1 MFSLGNLPEG
11 FFSKKNAPL
20 FTGILRGVERE
31 CLRTSNEGLLA
42 RTPHP
47 PGLGSAL
54 THPQITTDFSES
66 LLEFITP
73 PTHEVDDLFEHLEAI
88 HKYVSTHIGD
98 EILWPMSM
106 PCMLGDDNDIPVAQY
121 GSSNN
126 ARMKTVYRVGLGHR
140 YGRSMQTVS
149 GIHYNFSLPNAFW
162 AFLSREQNRIEDL
175 QDFKDIAYFDLVRNF
190 RRHYWLLIYLFGAS
204 PAMCKSFIKG
214 KQHSLE
220 FMEDG
225 HTLHLP
231 YATSLRMGDL
241 GYQSKVQESL
251 YVCYNSKADYIQSL
265 CCAITQPHPQ
275 YEAIGV
281 KDDNGEYKQ
290 LNTSI
295 LQIENE
301 FYSAIRP
308 KRTAK
313 PGETALT
320 ALRKRGVEYVEVRCL
335 DVNPESPYG
344 ISPEQIHFL
353 DTFLVYC
360 AIANSPQTSPEEA
373 AMILRNQKAVVT
385 RGREPGIQLESA
397 EYGNVPLL
405 SWGESLL
412 DAMEPIATL
421 LDDAMH
427 TETHQQ
433 SLATQ
438 RAKLKNSELTPSAS
452 VLRSL
457 REQHLSFPRY
467 ALSKAEQ
474 HRAFFN
480 AIQLQSSVMKRMSD
494 MAEESLAEQSAL
506 ESKSSESFEQFLQQ
520 YFKQYAKC
528 SNKAKGKP
536 CGGS

>member
-1 MFSLGNLPEG
+1 MFSLETLPEG

-31 CLRTSNEGLLA
+31 CLRTTRKGALA

-47 PGLGSAL
+47 PILGSAL

-73 PTHEVDDLFEHLEAI
+73 PTHQADDLFEHLEAI
-88 HKYVSTHIGD
+88 HKYASANIGD
-98 EILWPMSM
+98 EILWPVSM
-106 PCMLGDDNDIPVAQY
+106 PCMLGDDNEIPVAQY
-121 GSSNN
+121 GTSNN
-126 ARMKTVYRVGLGHR
+126 AKMKTVYRIGLGHR

-162 AFLSREQNRIEDL
+162 AFLSREQNSIDPL
-175 QDFKDIAYFDLVRNF
+175 QDFKDKAYFDLVRNF

-214 KQHSLE
+214 KQHNLE
-220 FMEDG
+220 FMDDG

-251 YVCYNSKADYIQSL
+251 YVCYNSRADYIQSL
-265 CCAITQPHPQ
+265 CCAITRSHPD
-275 YEAIGV
+275 YEAIGI
-281 KDDNGEYKQ
+281 KNTNGEYKQ

-335 DVNPESPYG
+335 DVNPDSPYG

-360 AIANSPQTSPEEA
+360 AIAPSADTSPEEA
-373 AMILRNQKAVVT
+373 AMILRNQKNVVIQ
-385 RGREPGIQLESA
+385 GRLPGVQLESA
-397 EYGNVPLL
+397 IHGNVSLTE
-405 SWGESLL
+405 WGESLME
-412 DAMEPIATL
+412 AMAPIAQL
-421 LDDAMH
+421 LDDATQ
-427 TETHQQ
+427 TEVHQHA
-433 SLATQ
+433 LDMQ
-438 RAKLKNSELTPSAS
+438 RQKLRDSELTPSAKILKT
-452 VLRSL
+452 LRDD
-457 REQHLSFPRY
+457 QLSFPQY
-467 ALSKAEQ
+467 ALAKAEQ
-474 HRAFFN
+474 HRQFFS
-480 AIQLQSSVMKRMSD
+480 ATPLKDKVMKRMSD
-494 MAEESLAEQSAL
+494 MAEESHAEQASMEAR
-506 ESKSSESFEQFLQQ
+506 STESFESFLQH

-528 SNKAKGKP
+528 AKQKEDTP
-536 CGGS
+536 CGA

>member
-1 MFSLGNLPEG
+1 MFSLETLPEG

-31 CLRTSNEGLLA
+31 CLRTTPEGVLA

-47 PGLGSAL
+47 LSLGSAL

-73 PTHEVDDLFEHLEAI
+73 PTHEADDLFEHLEAI
-88 HKYVSTHIGD
+88 HKYVSTNIGD
-98 EILWPMSM
+98 EILWPVSM
-106 PCMLGDDNDIPVAQY
+106 PCMLGEDKDIPVAQY
-121 GSSNN
+121 GTSNN
-126 ARMKTVYRVGLGHR
+126 AKMKTVYRVGLGHR

-149 GIHYNFSLPNAFW
+149 GIHYNFSLPDAFW
-162 AFLSREQNRIEDL
+162 AFLSRAQNRIEDL

-214 KQHSLE
+214 KQHNLE

-265 CCAITQPHPQ
+265 CCAITQAHPD
-275 YEAIGV
+275 YEKIGV
-281 KDDNGEYKQ
+281 KDANGDYKQ

-320 ALRKRGVEYVEVRCL
+320 ALRKRGVEYIEVRCL
-335 DVNPESPYG
+335 DVNPDSPYG
-344 ISPEQIHFL
+344 ISPEQIYFL

-360 AIANSPQTSPEEA
+360 AIAPSADTSPEEA
-373 AMILRNQKAVVT
+373 AMILRNQKKVVT
-385 RGREPGIQLESA
+385 QGRAPEVQLESA
-397 EYGNVPLL
+397 VFGSVALKD
-405 SWGESLL
+405 WGESLMK
-412 DAMEPIATL
+412 AMAPIAQL
-421 LDDAMH
+421 LDDALQ
-427 TETHQQ
+427 TEVHQQ
-433 SLATQ
+433 ALDAQ
-438 RAKLKNSELTPSAS
+438 HAKLRDSELTPSAKILNT
-452 VLRSL
+452 LRS
-457 REQHLSFPRY
+457 EQLSFPKY
-467 ALSKAEQ
+467 ALAKAAQ
-474 HRAFFN
+474 HRQFYN
-480 AIQLQSSVMKRMSD
+480 AIPLGDNVLKRMSD
-494 MAEESLAEQSAL
+494 MAEESLAEQSSMEAR
-506 ESKSSESFEQFLQQ
+506 STESFENFLQH

-528 SNKAKGKP
+528 AKRKDGIP
-536 CGGS
+536 CGD